1 MPSIQVRAAALNR
14 LVKDIAAQ
22 TSRDVFETLLIKSS
36 THEEHEDDEINFHL
50 RIMAA
55 FNEVPACFPTND
67 TNILAKLILRVV
79 RFYETDTKFA
89 GKMNIFTGIMAAGS
103 IGMGD
108 RLFAEKTAR
117 ALEKNRLNNDFY
129 DLSKEIVGQEEV
141 NAAVKFIQVPDHGF
155 HPDSEFVVFSLV

>member
-1 MPSIQVRAAALNR
+1 MTSIHIRAAALNR

-22 TSRDVFETLLIKSS
+22 TSRDVFENLLMKPS
-36 THEEHEDDEINFHL
+36 TQEEEADEINFHL

-55 FNEVPACFPTND
+55 FHEVPACFPTND
-67 TNILAKLILRVV
+67 TNVLAKLILRVV

-89 GKMNIFTGIMAAGS
+89 GKMNMFTGIMASGL
-103 IGMGD
+103 MGE

-129 DLSKEIVGQEEV
+129 DLSKEIAGQEEV
-141 NAAVKFIQVPDHGF
+141 NATVKFIQVSDHGF
-155 HPDSEFVVFSLV
+155 HPDSEFVVFTLVW